1 MNSDSVEEILRCPC
15 QRKAGLSVSE
25 HGGYICNDKN
35 CAHSTEHNRFA
46 LCQGKPVLIG
56 FSVNDTVCTR
66 EMYDGYKDQL
76 YVKRRKGPFLDVLRK
91 LLYSSET
98 TRSNADRFIAEI
110 QNSGNPV
117 RLLVV
122 GSGSKGTDTDRLWA
136 NPTIRVTV
144 MDIYPS
150 DSVDYIADAHDLPFA
165 EDSFEGVW
173 IQAVLEHV
181 IDPNRVVAEIHR
193 VLKPSGIVYSE
204 TPFMQQV
211 HEGAYD
217 FTRFTALGHRALF
230 GNFEALAIGPLMG
243 PATVLA
249 WSIKYLVW
257 AISRSRLFSIGI
269 FIPLI
274 ALAKLI
280 DALLTEQARWD
291 GASATFFLGR
301 KRAASKFKARDVIA
315 LYRGLQ

>member
-1 MNSDSVEEILRCPC
+1 MSSDTVEEILRCPC

-25 HGGYICNDKN
+25 HGGYICNGKN
-35 CAHSTEHNRFA
+35 CAHSTEHNKFA

-56 FSVNDTVCTR
+56 FSVNDTVCMR
-66 EMYDGYKDQL
+66 EMYDGYKEQL
-76 YVKRRKGPFLDVLRK
+76 YVNRRKGLFLDVLRK
-91 LLYSSET
+91 VLYSSET
-98 TRSNADRFIAEI
+98 TRANADRFIAEI
-110 QNSGNPV
+110 LNIGSPL
-117 RLLVV
+117 RLLVI
-122 GSGSKGTDTDRLWA
+122 GSGSKGADTDRLWA
-136 NPTIRVTV
+136 NPKIRATG

-165 EDSFEGVW
+165 EDSFDGVW

-193 VLKPSGIVYSE
+193 VLKPGGIVYSE

-217 FTRFTALGHRALF
+217 FTRFTILGHRALF
-230 GNFEALAIGPLMG
+230 RNFEALAIGPLMG

-280 DALLTEQARWD
+280 DSLLTERARWD

-301 KRAASKFKARDVIA
+301 KQAASKFKARDVIA